1 MGELLVGTDEV
12 KQKYQADFWGNL
24 VGACTTL
31 GTISIRI
38 KRMNLI

>member
-31 GTISIRI
+31 GTISSASIW
-38 KRMNLI
+38 